1 MSAVFDARKLVH
13 AVTLTTLIIAACAQ
27 PAAAPTKPDDKAGQ
41 ATTKAASEST
51 TPTAAQKAAPAASKE
66 SPPQAAAKPSVQRLV
81 MSVPPPAYE
90 GSEPRHINQPDAWQI
105 RPMYEF
111 LIGLNPESGQFEP
124 QLATEWTLEPDGR
137 SYRFKLR
144 RGVQFQKGWGEFTA
158 KDVVHTWKE
167 LLKEDTT
174 HGSLSYWR
182 RTIPDV
188 DANITVVNDYEV
200 VFHLPQPDANF
211 LSALSEAEGTMEIHS
226 KAEFD
231 QEGPGT
237 MERGP
242 NAGTG
247 PYQFK
252 ERVQGS
258 YLRFE
263 RVPYQH
269 WRATPDFP
277 EFEFRFQKEPSTR
290 LAALL
295 NGEVHVTTLPEDLL
309 DTAQKQGFK
318 TIAGRVPGLRAFL
331 SIYCCNLKDPNDPSQ
346 GWFHPDSPLMDVRV
360 RKALNKAINRDEI
373 NKAIFGGKGQPMYL
387 NHFHP
392 TRKGW
397 NPEWEQRFGEEYGY
411 DPAKSRALL
420 TEAGFSPGRP
430 LNTNVFVEA
439 LPQFSGAPD
448 LSEAIAGYWRA
459 VGVQAELLQMDS
471 GQILTGQ
478 RAFKFDSHF
487 RVVGTSAA
495 QLIGTAT
502 YKTSMSG
509 RGGMEDPES
518 DAVMRQIY
526 LTLDD
531 KKQDELWRQ
540 IGNIM
545 FERQMDVPLFW
556 LPAEAVVS
564 PAVVGDY
571 LFPGSISGTWTH
583 VQNIRAA
590 R

>member
-1 MSAVFDARKLVH
+1 MSAVFHARKLAH
-13 AVTLTTLIIAACAQ
+13 LLTLAALTIAACAPST
-27 PAAAPTKPDDKAGQ
+27 PAPGKSDDKAGQ
-41 ATTKAASEST
+41 ALTKPTTE
-51 TPTAAQKAAPAASKE
+51 PTAASVAQKTAPVASKAAAAEPAG
-66 SPPQAAAKPSVQRLV
+66 KPAVQRLV
-81 MSVPPPAYE
+81 MSVPPPGYE

-111 LIGLNPESGQFEP
+111 LIGLQPETGLFEP
-124 QLATEWTLEPDGR
+124 QLATEWSLQPDGR
-137 SYRFKLR
+137 TYRFTLR
-144 RGVQFQKGWGEFTA
+144 QEVQFHKGFGKLTA
-158 KDVVHTWKE
+158 RDVVHTWKE
-167 LLKEDTT
+167 LLREDTT

-188 DANITVVNDYEV
+188 DTNITVVNDYELI
-200 VFHLPQPDANF
+200 FRLPQPDANF
-211 LSALSEAEGTMEIHS
+211 ISALSEAEGTMEIHS

-231 QEGPGT
+231 QQGPGT

-269 WRATPDFP
+269 WRVTPDFP

-309 DTAQKQGFK
+309 ETAQRQGFK

-331 SIYCCNLKDPNDPSQ
+331 SIYCCNLREPTDPSQ
-346 GWFHPDSPLMDVRV
+346 GWFHPDSQLRDLRV

-373 NKAIFGGKGQPMYL
+373 NKAIFGGKGQPMFL

-397 NPEWEQRFGEEYGY
+397 NPEWERRFAEEYGY
-411 DPAKSRALL
+411 DPDKSRALL
-420 TEAGFSPGRP
+420 AESGFTAGRP
-430 LNTNVFVEA
+430 LTTTVFVEP

-448 LSEAIAGYWRA
+448 LSEAIAGYWRT
-459 VGVQAELLQMDS
+459 VGVQSELLQMDS
-471 GQILTGQ
+471 GQILSGY

-518 DAVMRQIY
+518 DTVMRQIY
-526 LTLDD
+526 LTLDER
-531 KKQDELWRQ
+531 KQEDLWRQ
-540 IGNIM
+540 IGDLM
-545 FERQMDVPLFW
+545 FDRHMDVPLFW

-564 PAVVGDY
+564 PAVVDDY
-571 LFPGSISGTWTH
+571 VFPGSISGTWTH
-583 VQNIRAA
+583 VHNIHPA